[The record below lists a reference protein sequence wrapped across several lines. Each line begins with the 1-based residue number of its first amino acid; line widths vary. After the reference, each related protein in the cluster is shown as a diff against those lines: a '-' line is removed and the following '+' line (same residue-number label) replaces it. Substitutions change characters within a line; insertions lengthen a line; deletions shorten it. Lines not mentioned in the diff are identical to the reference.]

1 MPEIP
6 QSLKKVTNRS
16 YIFGDFDKDKTP
28 NIDDKKPFDPKEKGI
43 AQEVMLSEQL
53 RDINR
58 HNEKFRDPTIE
69 LKHELKKLNF
79 RVEYRIKRTHSTI
92 GKLKKDYLSQI
103 TDISAIR
110 VIVRK
115 QSEIKYVAD
124 KIKSRFRVIKE
135 HDYYHKSPK
144 EHPYYKAIHLTII
157 YKNKPIEI
165 QVKTRGHH
173 EIHKETHA
181 KYKTYHPLS
190 PNLKKRLMRKSERVT
205 RMEG

>member
-1 MPEIP
+1 MSDFP

-28 NIDDKKPFDPKEKGI
+28 NADDKKPFDSKVKET
-43 AQEVMLSEQL
+43 AQEVSLTEQL
-53 RDINR
+53 RDINK
-58 HNEKFRDPTIE
+58 HNEKFRDPIIE
-69 LKHELKKLNF
+69 LKHKLQKLNF

-103 TDISAIR
+103 TDIGAIKI
-110 VIVRK
+110 IVRK

-124 KIKSRFRVIKE
+124 KIKSMFRVIKE

-157 YKNKPIEI
+157 YKNKPAEI
-165 QVKTRGHH
+165 QVKTKGHN
-173 EIHKETHA
+173 EIHKETHTR
-181 KYKTYHPLS
+181 YKTYHPLPPS
-190 PNLKKRLMRKSERVT
+190 LKKRLMRRSERVT
-205 RMEG
+205 KMEG